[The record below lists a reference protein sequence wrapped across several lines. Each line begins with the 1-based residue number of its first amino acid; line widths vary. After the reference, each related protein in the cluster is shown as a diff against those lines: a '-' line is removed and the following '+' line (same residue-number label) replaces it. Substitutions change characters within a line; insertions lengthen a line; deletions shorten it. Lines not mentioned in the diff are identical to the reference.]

1 MTNIN
6 REFDQTIRS
15 GRCEDQEY
23 MLDADLH
30 MAENIAQDERRLPMF
45 NLRKND
51 SFSNSASVAKRGLLQ
66 DWF

>member
-1 MTNIN
+1 
-6 REFDQTIRS
+6 
-15 GRCEDQEY
+15 